1 MNNKPFLIIGHGS
14 GNIIN
19 TDAIK
24 NVLFI
29 DIDDEE
35 KPDDR
40 TDELLLGQL
49 QGQQVDGQ
57 DGAGNVGDHGAE
69 AGQQADGA
77 AQ

>member
-35 KPDDR
+35 KA
-40 TDELLLGQL
+40 ELIIDLGHDKSL
-49 QGQQVDGQ
+49 TFEKKM
-57 DGAGNVGDHGAE
+57 A
-69 AGQQADGA
+69 QAIYSKLRMMSNHV
-77 AQ
+77 